1 MYELIHIRTECYS
14 GYKADETP
22 HCFMWQ
28 GTKYEVKE
36 VLDRWYQWD
45 AGQKHPVSDYFK
57 VVTETGGQYI
67 LKHDLGNDK
76 WFLCKP
82 EAQV

>member
-1 MYELIHIRTECYS
+1 
-14 GYKADETP
+14 
-22 HCFMWQ
+22 MWQ

-57 VVTETGGQYI
+57 VVTDTGGQYI
-67 LKHDLGNDK
+67 LKHDLENDK